1 MVQLMTSEVSVAVW
15 VLAVVQVIVS
25 EVVAAGVAAIVASD
39 MAVVQGG
46 SEHGIRGWGVCRGAV
61 G

>member
-25 EVVAAGVAAIVASD
+25 SD

-46 SEHGIRGWGVCRGAV
+46 SEHGIRGWGACRGAV